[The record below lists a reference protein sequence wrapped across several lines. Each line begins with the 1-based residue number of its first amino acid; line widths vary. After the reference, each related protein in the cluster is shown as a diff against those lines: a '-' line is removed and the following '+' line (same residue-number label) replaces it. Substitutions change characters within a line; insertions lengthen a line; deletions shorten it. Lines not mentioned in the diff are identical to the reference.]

1 MYQPR
6 RVADPVAPAEA
17 SLPTRS
23 AGPAL
28 RSAGPAQHAAARRAA
43 PTVADRLFSKGAI
56 SLAAVTVVA
65 TAGAVILGSN
75 GGSAVALG
83 ANVPDVAA
91 SPNLAAAVTD
101 PAAVTQVT
109 DTRVTDTVRSL
120 TADELAAPVA
130 AAKATK
136 VASKALVS
144 LSRLYTTGSLNV
156 RSKADVS
163 GELLGSLDGA
173 VRVSATADVD
183 GKYRRIEFNDGYAWV
198 LSANLSDA
206 APVQAAG
213 TTWGSCPRGSGVE
226 RKLRKDTV
234 HIYRSVCALFPGV
247 NSYGGWRAGGMAF
260 HKNGRALDIMLTPG
274 AESAL
279 GYRIANYLISHAKDF
294 NVDHIIFEQK
304 IWTPS
309 TPHWRHMAD
318 RGSITA
324 NHFNHVHVAIRA

>member
-6 RVADPVAPAEA
+6 RVADPVATAEA
-17 SLPTRS
+17 SLPTLS
-23 AGPAL
+23 AP
-28 RSAGPAQHAAARRAA
+28 PAQHGAARRAA
-43 PTVADRLFSKGAI
+43 PTLVDRVFSKGGI
-56 SLAAVTVVA
+56 TLAAVTVAA
-65 TAGAVILGSN
+65 TTGAVLLGSN

-83 ANVPDVAA
+83 TAVPDVVTT
-91 SPNLAAAVTD
+91 PNLAAAVAA
-101 PAAVTQVT
+101 PAAP
-109 DTRVTDTVRSL
+109 VTDTVRSL

-130 AAKATK
+130 GAKA
-136 VASKALVS
+136 SKKPTHALVS
-144 LSRLYTTGSLNV
+144 LSPLYTTGSLNV
-156 RSKADVS
+156 RGAAEVS
-163 GELLGSLDGA
+163 GELLGSLGGG

-183 GKYRRIEFNDGYAWV
+183 GKYRRIEFNDGYGWV
-198 LSANLSDA
+198 LAANLSDA
-206 APVQAAG
+206 VPVEASG
-213 TTWGSCPRGSGVE
+213 TTWAVCPRGSGVE

-234 HIYRSVCALFPGV
+234 HIYRSLCPLFPGV
-247 NSYGGWRAGGMAF
+247 NAYGGWRSGGMQF

-279 GYRIANYLISHAKDF
+279 GHRIANYLIAHAKVF

-324 NHFNHVHVAIRA
+324 NHYNHVHVAIRA